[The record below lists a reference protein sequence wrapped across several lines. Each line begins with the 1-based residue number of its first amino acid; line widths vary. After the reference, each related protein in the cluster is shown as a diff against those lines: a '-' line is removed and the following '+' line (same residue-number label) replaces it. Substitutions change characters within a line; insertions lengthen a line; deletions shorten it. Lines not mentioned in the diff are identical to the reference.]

1 MEKYLRNINISYLE
15 DLQVN
20 ITPAAEVVFHFF
32 GGKSDGRKVR
42 EAMNRLVERGRL
54 ADVPLV
60 RTALA
65 FRQEPTLLLQRNVK
79 HLHIGQVRKSRVG
92 CEITLT
98 DPSLG
103 RHRDRKSLS
112 LNCTYDQPL
121 IKRLDNGY
129 YTSQAPYYL
138 EF

>member
-79 HLHIGQVRKSRVG
+79 HLHIGQVRKSGVG

-103 RHRDRKSLS
+103 RHRDRSGLY
-112 LNCTYDQPL
+112 T
-121 IKRLDNGY
+121 KRI
-129 YTSQAPYYL
+129 
-138 EF
+138 